1 MAQAWYQY
9 PRIDNFGTQDPQG
22 AYWKPDSNVQVPG
35 LFPITAL
42 DPGFVTSLLHTDFGQ
57 AVITIRLDKPYNS
70 LAKYEFYEHLSR
82 WNPSIKV
89 GEHVDAGQLIGY
101 NNPTGQ
107 VPLGFGFY
115 SGPVYGSGP
124 AWQELQNDLCKGC
137 ANKLNPVARLN
148 AAAGGGETN
157 NPNTFA
163 ANASNAV
170 TKVTTFLQPGDTVG
184 VVLGALD
191 DLMVV
196 NNPFAIPNP
205 AKVSIFGF
213 DSIVDPI
220 LYTEDVANNIA
231 TDMVAII
238 WRIMFLMLGIF
249 ILYKV
254 IGNFINFGAIVNSAS
269 GAVRTAV
276 QGAAILA

>member
-1 MAQAWYQY
+1 
-9 PRIDNFGTQDPQG
+9 
-22 AYWKPDSNVQVPG
+22 

-42 DPGFVTSLLHTDFGQ
+42 DPGIVTSLQHTDFGQ
-57 AVITIRLDKPYNS
+57 AVITIRLDKPYNT

-82 WNPSIKV
+82 WDPSIKI

-124 AWQELQNDLCKGC
+124 AWQELQNDLKPGG

-157 NPNTFA
+157 NQNTFA
-163 ANASNAV
+163 ANANNTAN
-170 TKVTTFLQPGDTVG
+170 TIKTFLSPGDSVG
-184 VVLGALD
+184 VVFGALD
-191 DLMVV
+191 GLMEVH
-196 NNPFAIPNP
+196 NPFNSGLAASP
-205 AKVSIFGF
+205 AKISIFGF
-213 DSIVDPI
+213 DAIVDPI
-220 LYTEDVANNIA
+220 LYVQDVADN
-231 TDMVAII
+231 VALDFTAIV
-238 WRIMFLMLGIF
+238 WRFLFLILGII

-254 IGNFINFGAIVNSAS
+254 TTNFIDVGALVGTAS
-269 GAVRTAV
+269 RAVGTAV
-276 QGAAILA
+276 EAGALIA